1 MGYPA
6 GYLPFQRSRLVGTMP
21 SLKAGG
27 LDMRR
32 RDFVV
37 GAASFAAATRA
48 AAQPVTNSRRLAI
61 VSALNAHAQMQEDS
75 GNYISVFLAELRRL
89 GQIEGQNLTI
99 ERYGKEQYQSDSAAL
114 AAQIVRSNPDVIYA
128 IAPGAISFQ
137 RETSKIPIVT
147 ITNDPV
153 AAGFAQSL
161 ARPGGNI
168 TGVSVDA
175 GPSIHGKRIALLRE
189 MFPAMS
195 KLACIASQRNW
206 DLSGAPVRAAADAAG
221 VALVSVLIDFP
232 GNATIYRNAIA
243 QAARDGGDAI
253 MMLDSPDML
262 TNRAVISESIAEAR
276 IPAIH
281 AFVEAVDAGG
291 LMAYSFDLKELIK
304 RVAGNVDSILR
315 GANPADIPFYQ
326 VSKFELSINLKAAK
340 ALGLIVPATLL
351 ATADKVVE

>member
-1 MGYPA
+1 
-6 GYLPFQRSRLVGTMP
+6 
-21 SLKAGG
+21 
-27 LDMRR
+27 MRR

-37 GAASFAAATRA
+37 GAVSFAAATRA

-61 VSALNAHAQMQEDS
+61 VSVSGSSSQMQEDS

-99 ERYGKEQYQSDSAAL
+99 ERYGKEQYQSESAAL
-114 AAQIVRSNPDVIYA
+114 AAQIVRSNPDVIYV

-161 ARPGGNI
+161 AHPGGNI

-175 GPSIHGKRIALLRE
+175 GPSIHSKRIALLRE

-195 KLACIASQRNW
+195 KLACIGSQRNW
-206 DLSGAPVRAAADAAG
+206 DASGAPARAAADAAG
-221 VALVSVLIDFP
+221 VAIVSVLIDFP
-232 GNATIYRNAIA
+232 GNSTIYRNAIA
-243 QAARDGGDAI
+243 QASRDGADAI
-253 MMLDSPDML
+253 MMLDSPDAL
-262 TNRAVISESIAEAR
+262 SNRAVISESIAEVR

-304 RVAGNVDSILR
+304 RMAGNVDSILR
-315 GANPADIPFYQ
+315 GANPGDIPFYQ

-340 ALGLIVPATLL
+340 ALGLAVPATLL

>member
-1 MGYPA
+1 
-6 GYLPFQRSRLVGTMP
+6 MP
-21 SLKAGG
+21 KAVARG

-37 GAASFAAATRA
+37 GAVSFAAVTRV
-48 AAQPVTNSRRLAI
+48 AAQPAANSRRLAI
-61 VSALNAHAQMQEDS
+61 VSVSGSQSQMQEDS
-75 GNYISVFLAELRRL
+75 GNYIAVFLAELRRL

-99 ERYGKEQYQSDSAAL
+99 ERYGKEQYQSNSAAL
-114 AAQIVRSNPDVIYA
+114 AAQVVRSNPDVIYA
-128 IAPGAISFQ
+128 ISLAALFQ
-137 RETSKIPIVT
+137 HETSRIPIVT

-195 KLACIASQRNW
+195 KLACIVAPRAW
-206 DLSGAPVRAAADAAG
+206 DSSGAPVRAAAAAAG
-221 VALVSVLIDFP
+221 VTIVSVLIDFP

-243 QAARDGGDAI
+243 QAAREGADAI
-253 MMLDSPDML
+253 MMLDSPDAL
-262 TNRAVISESIAEAR
+262 ANRAVISEAIAEAR

-304 RVAGNVDSILR
+304 RMAGNVDTILR
-315 GANPADIPFYQ
+315 GANPGDIPFYQ

-340 ALGLIVPATLL
+340 ALGLAVPATLL